1 MALLPCKNCGHKI
14 SEFAEFCPKCKVST
28 KPEETAIVVKEDK
41 VEDSKQSCIE
51 PSKATLVNS
60 SKKKNRAIILWSV
73 LGAVALIFVLYG
85 LDVALN
91 SGYDTSGNTNS
102 ISNDYENGLGDEV
115 DSYSRSQPNNQ
126 NDRTS
131 KPVVQAPSEEDIRRE
146 MYRENLGAYVTLEVN
161 NYGQKVLGGI
171 KNLEVTITNN
181 MEYSINSAIVQID
194 YYKMN
199 DKLYTTK
206 YVQFGSIS
214 ANHRLTKSAPE
225 TEWGA
230 YVRCSIKS
238 LDIPELNQ

>member
-1 MALLPCKNCGHKI
+1 MALLPCKSCGHKI

-28 KPEETAIVVKEDK
+28 KPEQVAAATKKSIA
-41 VEDSKQSCIE
+41 EDSKKSSNGEANVALI
-51 PSKATLVNS
+51 KS
-60 SKKKNRAIILWSV
+60 SKKKNRAIIAWSV

-91 SGYDTSGNTNS
+91 SGSNTSGSTNS
-102 ISNDYENGLGDEV
+102 VSNDRGNDLGDEV
-115 DSYSRSQPNNQ
+115 DSYYVSEPNNQ
-126 NDRTS
+126 NKSIS

-146 MYRENLGAYVTLEVN
+146 MYRENLGAYVTLDVN
-161 NYGQKVLGGI
+161 NYKQKVLGGI

-181 MEYSINSAIVQID
+181 MEYSINSAIVQVD

-214 ANHRLTKSAPE
+214 ANHRLTLSAPE

-238 LDIPELNQ
+238 VDIPELNQ